1 MIRTAFQ
8 TMHPFGQ
15 FIFFCCLILTG
26 MGLASGL
33 GLFLVTQWTGES
45 MLEAMASMSA
55 SDSPNGRTYNLILNS
70 INQLLSFGA
79 AAFLARYLFK
89 GQTLVTGRMP
99 QSFGWIAWGIVFA
112 WCAQP
117 LIDVTYRLNALC
129 MELLPTAWV
138 TQADLLEKMAQ
149 KVTVS
154 LLSFDDAWHFPATL
168 VAVAVLPAICE
179 EMAFRGVLQPLFARW
194 TRSIHAGIWISA
206 LLFSAIHLQFHGFLP
221 RMILGAGLGYL
232 VHYSGS
238 LWPAIVSPLPQQC
251 HGGLL
256 SGLVWGRVGTGRDGG
271 NGRLGMERLPVG
283 CFYHPPCL
291 DWSPLD
297 AKTRRS
303 LQASSDDFFLNRH

>member
-26 MGLASGL
+26 MWLASGL

-99 QSFGWIAWGIVFA
+99 QSFGWIALGIVFA

-117 LIDVTYRLNALC
+117 
-129 MELLPTAWV
+129 P
-138 TQADLLEKMAQ
+138 
-149 KVTVS
+149 
-154 LLSFDDAWHFPATL
+154 H
-168 VAVAVLPAICE
+168 
-179 EMAFRGVLQPLFARW
+179 
-194 TRSIHAGIWISA
+194 
-206 LLFSAIHLQFHGFLP
+206 
-221 RMILGAGLGYL
+221 
-232 VHYSGS
+232 
-238 LWPAIVSPLPQQC
+238 
-251 HGGLL
+251 
-256 SGLVWGRVGTGRDGG
+256 
-271 NGRLGMERLPVG
+271 
-283 CFYHPPCL
+283 
-291 DWSPLD
+291 
-297 AKTRRS
+297 
-303 LQASSDDFFLNRH
+303 

>member
-55 SDSPNGRTYNLILNS
+55 PDSPNGRTYNLILNS

-99 QSFGWIAWGIVFA
+99 QSFGWIAWSIVFA

-168 VAVAVLPAICE
+168 VAVAILPAICE

-238 LWPAIVSPLPQQC
+238 LWPAIVAHFLNNAMAVCLAAWFGAEWVQEEMVEMGAWEWSDY
-251 HGGLL
+251 L
-256 SGLVWGRVGTGRDGG
+256 SAAFAIPLVWIGVRWIQKRVVPSKHH
-271 NGRLGMERLPVG
+271 PVI
-283 CFYHPPCL
+283 
-291 DWSPLD
+291 
-297 AKTRRS
+297 
-303 LQASSDDFFLNRH
+303 SS